1 LLAGGAGGAIA
12 ATTSESGMAPT
23 PLTTISRSAGGWNGY
38 GYGWGS
44 GVNGWRG
51 PATGVGWG
59 AWGVGSK
66 IGGAGCRSLVRS
78 GRRAAETY
86 LGLGASQLDSR
97 LQSGKTLAEIVSGQ
111 GQSVGGLEHA
121 IEAAVGD
128 SVNTDSTL
136 SASQKSSIIA
146 NLRSF
151 VDSAVTGTW
160 HGAVGLRYAG
170 PTTGGG
176 W

>member
-1 LLAGGAGGAIA
+1 MSTAGGARRQGSVGALGAWA
-12 ATTSESGMAPT
+12 A
-23 PLTTISRSAGGWNGY
+23 RSAAPAA
-38 GYGWGS
+38 GS
-44 GVNGWRG
+44 L
-51 PATGVGWG
+51 A
-59 AWGVGSK
+59 
-66 IGGAGCRSLVRS
+66 RS

-97 LQSGKTLAEIVSGQ
+97 LQSGKTLAEIASGQ

-121 IEAAVGD
+121 IEAAVAD

-146 NLRSF
+146 NLSSF

-160 HGAVGLRYAG
+160 HSAVGLRYAG